1 MIRRFEFT
9 SRNKSLFIGAS
20 IVGIVMII
28 LGLVTGHD
36 QQGRFWANFLLSS
49 FFFTAISVLAT
60 AYMSIQYLAS
70 AAWSSG
76 IKRIFEAL
84 SMYLPVGIIA
94 ILVLFLA
101 SFAGEKSGMHAIY
114 EWTHSDVVSKDE
126 VLTGKAGYLNMTFW
140 LIRALVCM
148 TIWTLA
154 ARAYRKYSLNEDE
167 IGGMINYKKSF
178 SLSAWFLPFF
188 GLSFCVM
195 SWDWLMSVQ
204 PHWYSTMFG
213 VNIFAGALVGML
225 SLTNIIIVLMKKNG
239 YLDWVNENHIH
250 DISKWVFAFS
260 IFWTYTWLSQYLLTW
275 YANLPEETPFYL
287 LRQHGAW
294 KTLFFTNFTLNF
306 ICPLIMFMM
315 RDAKRKMNWVLIVCS
330 ITLIGK
336 FMDWY
341 IIIMPTTAKEHA
353 GFGFYEIGFWLFFGG
368 IFAYIVSASLAKANL
383 IPKNHPY
390 LVESLHHDI

>member
-9 SRNKSLFIGAS
+9 SKTKSLFIGAS
-20 IVGIVMII
+20 ILGLVLVI
-28 LGLVTGHD
+28 LGLVIDKD
-36 QQGRFWANFLLSS
+36 QPGRFWANFLLSS
-49 FFFTAISVLAT
+49 FFFTAFGVLAT
-60 AYMSIQYLAS
+60 AFIAIQYLAS

-76 IKRIFEAL
+76 VKRIFEAI
-84 SMYLPVGIIA
+84 SMYLPVGIISF
-94 ILVLFLA
+94 IVLFA
-101 SFAGEKSGMHAIY
+101 ATFVNDHSGMHAIY
-114 EWTHSDVVSKDE
+114 EWTDAKEVAKDV
-126 VLTGKAGYLNMTFW
+126 VLTGKAGYLSMTFW
-140 LIRALVCM
+140 IIRALVCLV
-148 TIWTLA
+148 IWTLA
-154 ARAYRKYSLNEDE
+154 ARAYRNYSLKEDE
-167 IGGMINYKKSF
+167 VGGMVNYKKSF
-178 SLSAWFLPFF
+178 TLSAFFLPFF
-188 GLSFCVM
+188 GLSFCVA

-225 SLTNIIIVLMKKNG
+225 SITNIIIILMKRNG
-239 YLDWVNENHIH
+239 YMEWVNDNHIH

-287 LRQHGAW
+287 MRQHGAW

-306 ICPLIMFMM
+306 ICPLLMFMM
-315 RDAKRKMNWVLIVCS
+315 REAKRNMNWVLIVCS

-341 IIIMPTTAKEHA
+341 IIIMPTTAKETS
-353 GFGFYEIGFWLFFGG
+353 GFGFYEIGFWLFFAG

-383 IPKNHPY
+383 IPK
-390 LVESLHHDI
+390 